1 MKKEVVQQIVEENRE
16 IYNRIADQFSS
27 TRKHPWGEFELFE
40 PLVKDNDAVLDVGCG
55 NGRLGEFLTDH
66 KIQYHGHDISRK
78 LIEHAEKKCPRGT
91 FSVGE
96 ASQLPYPNGTFN
108 VVFLVATLHHI
119 PSHALRKKVIREA
132 YRVLKNGGTLIMTE
146 WNLWNSRWWPL
157 LVRFS
162 LKKIIGRNNLDW
174 GDIQKPWKNSQGEL
188 LGYRFLHPFTRGGLE
203 RLLTAS
209 GFSNITQYYTQ
220 KGKRT
225 SWYHGFNIF
234 SVAKKLEKK

>member
-1 MKKEVVQQIVEENRE
+1 MKKEVVQQIVKENRE

-27 TRKHPWGEFELFE
+27 TRKHPWGEFELFK
-40 PLVKDNDAVLDVGCG
+40 PLVKDNDAVLDIGCG
-55 NGRLGEFLTDH
+55 NGRLGEFLADQQ
-66 KIQYHGHDISRK
+66 IQYSGHDISRK
-78 LIEHAEKKCPRGT
+78 LIELAEQKYPRGT

-96 ASQLPYPNGTFN
+96 ASQLPYSNGTFN

-119 PSHALRKKVIREA
+119 PSHALRKKVIHEA
-132 YRVLKNGGTLIMTE
+132 YRVLKNDGTLIMTE

-157 LVRFS
+157 LFRFS
-162 LKKIIGRNNLDW
+162 FKKIIGSNALDW

-188 LGYRFLHPFTRGGLE
+188 LGYRFLHPFTRGGLK
-203 RLLTAS
+203 RLLSTS
-209 GFSNITQYYTQ
+209 GFSNITQYYTR
-220 KGKRT
+220 KGERT